1 MAFNL
6 KFIAMTLSFCG
17 LYQQIKKIKR
27 KMLGCVIKVKRKAN
41 LRKRAA
47 FKSVFSNAKS
57 QSLFFFCFNAKRA
70 LNLDRH
76 IKILSSSLIQ
86 ISYSG
91 GVLISEYINVTS
103 AGVY

>member
-1 MAFNL
+1 
-6 KFIAMTLSFCG
+6 
-17 LYQQIKKIKR
+17 
-27 KMLGCVIKVKRKAN
+27 MLGSVIKVKRKAN

-47 FKSVFSNAKS
+47 FKVSFLMPRAN
-57 QSLFFFCFNAKRA
+57 LFFFFCFKAKRA

-91 GVLISEYINVTS
+91 GVLISEHINVTS
-103 AGVY
+103 PGVYWNGLPFCWEQGGMK

>member
-1 MAFNL
+1 
-6 KFIAMTLSFCG
+6 
-17 LYQQIKKIKR
+17 
-27 KMLGCVIKVKRKAN
+27 MLGCVIKVKRKAN

-57 QSLFFFCFNAKRA
+57 QSLFFFFCFKAKRA

-86 ISYSG
+86 ISYSV
-91 GVLISEYINVTS
+91 GVLISEHINVTS
-103 AGVY
+103 AGVYWNGLPFCWEQGGMN